1 MDQASSNEH
10 SDSSTQSS
18 FYATYTS
25 LCKDKNVP
33 AILELIKSKS
43 KLDFVAD
50 RIRADQWDMICKSL
64 DQDSTLECLAI
75 RSRKSTPLGE
85 RVSNFYAFNLANESG
100 HLKLTNNSMHR

>member
-1 MDQASSNEH
+1 MHSVSSFNEP
-10 SDSSTQSS
+10 SDSTKQSS

-50 RIRADQWDMICKSL
+50 RIRVDQWEMICKSL

-75 RSRKSTPLGE
+75 RSRKSTGLGK
-85 RVSNFYAFNLANESG
+85 RGLCHFFQI
-100 HLKLTNNSMHR
+100 